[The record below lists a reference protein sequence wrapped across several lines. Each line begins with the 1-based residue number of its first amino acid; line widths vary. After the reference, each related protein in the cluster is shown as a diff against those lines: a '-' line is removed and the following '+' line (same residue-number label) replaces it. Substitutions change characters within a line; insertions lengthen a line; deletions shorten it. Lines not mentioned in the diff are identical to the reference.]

1 MAAVAAPDLGD
12 QLLADTASEP
22 AAAEAAIIQEDICVR
37 EPASPGVG
45 GSSGVARAES
55 PVVRLRSS
63 RRRLRP
69 RQEASPPSTPSSSPE
84 DVQVLELCSSYSVQF
99 FTLTDLVAS

>member
-1 MAAVAAPDLGD
+1 MAALDLGD

-45 GSSGVARAES
+45 GPVAWLGLSCLS
-55 PVVRLRSS
+55 PVC
-63 RRRLRP
+63 
-69 RQEASPPSTPSSSPE
+69 A
-84 DVQVLELCSSYSVQF
+84 
-99 FTLTDLVAS
+99 LVDGGS